1 MRTAHGSET
10 DGSGYR
16 LRRALPEEVREIYG
30 WRYDGP
36 YAFYDMSRNPGDLD
50 QMPDPDGR
58 EKFYSVL
65 GPESGLA
72 GFFSFIDEG
81 DGELTVGLGMRPD
94 LTGRGLGERFV
105 RRGLE
110 FGRGVL
116 GANRFSLSV
125 ATFNERAIKVYERSG
140 FRAEETFVQVS
151 GSEETEFLRMSL
163 HGPPPPSAT
172 ATRQRD

>member
-1 MRTAHGSET
+1 MRTAYGSET

-110 FGRGVL
+110 YRPRRPRSQPLQPLRGYL
-116 GANRFSLSV
+116 Q
-125 ATFNERAIKVYERSG
+125 RAG
-140 FRAEETFVQVS
+140 DQ
-151 GSEETEFLRMSL
+151 GLRKIRL
-163 HGPPPPSAT
+163 P
-172 ATRQRD
+172 R